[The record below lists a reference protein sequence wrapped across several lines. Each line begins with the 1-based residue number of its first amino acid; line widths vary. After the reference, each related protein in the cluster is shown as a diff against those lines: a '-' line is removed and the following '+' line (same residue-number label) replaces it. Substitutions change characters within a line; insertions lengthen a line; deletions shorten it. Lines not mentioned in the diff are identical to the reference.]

1 MILVAR
7 PMPLIEVARWV
18 VAGLLAS
25 VLVVACVTDIKQRII
40 PNWTVAT
47 VIGLYVPW
55 VFIGQSASV
64 PLSLAAAAIALLA
77 TVPFCAFG
85 LLGPGDSKLFTAV
98 ALFVGLGKLVELSLA
113 TAMAGGV
120 LALVMILSHPTRALV
135 LLSMRGR
142 ANFGQNVPY
151 GVAIV
156 AGTFVVVFGGLFGD
170 PYN

>member
-1 MILVAR
+1 
-7 PMPLIEVARWV
+7 MPLIEAARWV

-40 PNWTVAT
+40 PNWTVAA
-47 VIGLYVPW
+47 VIALYVPW
-55 VFIGQSASV
+55 VFIGQGVSV

-98 ALFVGLGKLVELSLA
+98 ALFAGLGKLGELSLA
-113 TAMAGGV
+113 TAMAGGI
-120 LALVMILSHPTRALV
+120 LALVMILSHPTRVLV
-135 LLSMRGR
+135 MVSMRGR
-142 ANFGQNVPY
+142 ASFGQNVPY
-151 GVAIV
+151 GVAI
-156 AGTFVVVFGGLFGD
+156 ASGALVVVFGGLFGI

>member
-1 MILVAR
+1 MALVEA
-7 PMPLIEVARWV
+7 ARWI

-25 VLVVACVTDIKQRII
+25 VLAVACVTDIKQRII

-47 VIGLYVPW
+47 VIALYVPW
-55 VFIGQSASV
+55 VFVGQDVSV
-64 PLSLAAAAIALLA
+64 LLSLAAAAIALLA

-98 ALFVGLGKLVELSLA
+98 ALFAGLGKLVELSLA
-113 TAMAGGV
+113 TAMAGGI

-135 LLSMRGR
+135 MLNMRGR

-156 AGTFVVVFGGLFGD
+156 SGALMVVFGGLFGIAH
-170 PYN
+170 N